1 MVSRVLFCLLLTTCA
16 VLLPG
21 CTGGDD
27 NPATFP
33 VSGTVTLNGEPV
45 AGAQVSFMGQG
56 VSLAASGTTDAQGK
70 YQLSTF
76 GENDGAVLGK
86 HVVTISPSATIGG
99 GEEMNAEDPSSG
111 YGEAMAAAAAG
122 KQVGG
127 EGGIPAR
134 YGMRG
139 TSKLEA
145 QVTKDG
151 PNEFSF
157 PLEP

>member
-1 MVSRVLFCLLLTTCA
+1 M
-16 VLLPG
+16 
-21 CTGGDD
+21 
-27 NPATFP
+27 
-33 VSGTVTLNGEPV
+33 GE
-45 AGAQVSFMGQG
+45 G
-56 VSLAASGTTDAQGK
+56 VSLAATGTTDAQGK

-86 HVVTISPSATIGG
+86 HVVTISQSATGG
-99 GEEMNAEDPSSG
+99 GGAEMSAEDPSAA

-122 KQVGG
+122 EEVGG

-134 YGMRG
+134 YGMRD

-145 QVTKDG
+145 QVTQDG
-151 PNEFSF
+151 PNEIDF